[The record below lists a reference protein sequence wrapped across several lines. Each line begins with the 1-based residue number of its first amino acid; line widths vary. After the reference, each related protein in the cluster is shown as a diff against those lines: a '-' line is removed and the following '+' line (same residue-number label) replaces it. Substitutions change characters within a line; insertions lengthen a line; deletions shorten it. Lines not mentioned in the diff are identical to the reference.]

1 MNHLKGQGHMWQD
14 LYLTF
19 LLSDFTVQ
27 VYDCKTRLDF
37 SSSLVFEL
45 LDGRNSV

>member
-1 MNHLKGQGHMWQD
+1 MNRLKGQGHVWQD
-14 LYLTF
+14 LRLTF

-27 VYDCKTRLDF
+27 VYDCKARLDF

-45 LDGRNSV
+45 LDDRNSV